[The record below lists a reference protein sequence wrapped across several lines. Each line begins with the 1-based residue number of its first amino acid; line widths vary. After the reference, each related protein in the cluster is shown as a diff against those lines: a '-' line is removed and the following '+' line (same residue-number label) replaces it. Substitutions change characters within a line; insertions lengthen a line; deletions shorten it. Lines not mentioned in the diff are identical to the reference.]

1 MASLWQRMIVTL
13 VVIAALALAVLGTA
27 DRAGFDYTE
36 QGLRRALVTF
46 AVARSLNGVIS
57 VAQGTEVAVEP
68 AGVGVNFAPGQILD
82 PINDL
87 IEQFSWVMLAS
98 ATSLGLQ
105 RLLIEVFAT
114 PFFTYGLALVGGA
127 LLTSL
132 WWPRW
137 RDARVTTLAMR
148 LTLLLV
154 LVRFA
159 VPLAAMVSE
168 GVYALFLAE
177 RYEASTQAIEQAA
190 TRIGNVNGA
199 TARNVEPPPSSVS
212 DVLKHWYRSA
222 VAVADVPAY
231 MKRYEEAAADVSE
244 QVVNLVVVFV
254 VQTIALPLLFL
265 WLLLKSAQRLLR
277 PTPFQWAPETR

>member
-1 MASLWQRMIVTL
+1 MASLWQRVIVTL
-13 VVIAALALAVLGTA
+13 ALTGAVALAALGTA
-27 DRAGFDYTE
+27 DRIGFEYTE

-57 VAQGTEVAVEP
+57 VAQGTEIAVEP

-82 PINDL
+82 PVNDL

-114 PFFTYGLALVGGA
+114 PFFTFGLGGLGAAALAV
-127 LLTSL
+127 L
-132 WWPRW
+132 WWPRLRESKA
-137 RDARVTTLAMR
+137 RDRLMR
-148 LTLLLV
+148 LVLALI

-159 VPLAAMVSE
+159 VPAVAFASE
-168 GVYALFLAE
+168 GVYTLFLAE
-177 RYEASTQAIEQAA
+177 RYESSRQAIEQV
-190 TRIGNVNGA
+190 TENIGRINGT
-199 TARNVEPPPSSVS
+199 TAQDVVPPDASVL
-212 DVLKHWYRSA
+212 DRAKRWYESA
-222 VAVADVPAY
+222 VAAVDVPAY
-231 MKRYEEAAADVSE
+231 LARYQAAAADVSE

-265 WLLLKSAQRLLR
+265 WVLLKTVRQVWR
-277 PTPFQWAPETR
+277 WAPSQWGRDTR